1 MSDQLK
7 IMILSGVREQGKD
20 MFAVQVN
27 DEIYVLDAGLKY
39 PDSSL
44 FGIDVVIPDM
54 EFFEQYG
61 DKVAGIFLT
70 HGHADSIGALPYILR
85 KWDIP
90 VFGSKLTIELAKID
104 VQRENK
110 KRNNRLFNVIDAD
123 TEIDFKN
130 ASISFFHTTHS
141 VPDSLGIVIHA
152 PQGQIVYTGDF
163 KFDPSAS
170 PAYRTDMTRLAEIAE
185 GGVLA
190 LLSDSSNAEAHFP
203 NASENEVGSYITDV
217 FRNAKG
223 RIIVAGKASNL
234 NRVQQVINAAAA
246 TGRRVLLTGRD
257 VNKIVHT
264 AMKLGYLE
272 VPDGLLMKFKELK
285 DMPDKQ
291 TVILETGRM
300 GEPLQS
306 LQKMANNRHRMIR
319 IHEGDLVFIATTPSH
334 SVETTVAVTSDM
346 VYRAGGTVVELGRN
360 MHTSGHATGR
370 DIQTLVDL
378 LKPRILIPVIG
389 DYRLMEAVKNLAV
402 EAGMD
407 PDDVFITKNGDCLAY
422 DAKRGSFFKTDAVP
436 GEDTMIDG
444 SGVGDVGN
452 IVLRDREVLSDDGIF
467 IAVVTID
474 RKKKKII
481 AEPQVTSRGFVYIKA
496 NHQLMNDAIEVIKN
510 SIQANFEHK
519 KFDWTELKQDMRSSL
534 EKFLYKQTNRH
545 PVVLPVVME
554 VNQNRHRA
562 MQKRAEDQEGG
573 KAQDAK
579 KAPNKRKCQ
588 SKNPAKKAAPKGK
601 TNGKK
606 KPAGKKPA
614 SAAKKSNTK
623 NAKES
628 KSESKVK
635 ND

>member
-1 MSDQLK
+1 MSDKLK
-7 IMILSGVREQGKD
+7 IMVLSGVREQGKD

-27 DEIYVLDAGLKY
+27 DEIFVLDAGLKY

-54 EFFEQYG
+54 EFFKQYG
-61 DKVAGIFLT
+61 DQVAGIFLT

-85 KWDIP
+85 DWDIP

-110 KRNNRLFNVIDAD
+110 QRNNQLFNVIDAD

-130 ASISFFHTTHS
+130 ASVSFFHTTHS

-163 KFDPSAS
+163 KFDPSAR

-185 GGVLA
+185 NGVLA
-190 LLSDSSNAEAHFP
+190 LLPDSSNAEAVFP
-203 NASENEVGSYITDV
+203 NASENEVGTYITNV

-234 NRVQQVINAAAA
+234 NRVQQVFNAAAA

-257 VNKIVHT
+257 VAKIVHT

-272 VPDGLLMKFKELK
+272 VPDGLLMKVKELK
-285 DMPDKQ
+285 DVPDEK

-306 LQKMANNRHRMIR
+306 LQKMANNRHRMIT

-334 SVETTVAVTSDM
+334 AVETTVAITSDM
-346 VYRAGGTVVELGRN
+346 VYRAGGTVIELGRN

-370 DIQTLVDL
+370 DLQTLIDL
-378 LKPRILIPVIG
+378 LKPRILVPVIG
-389 DYRLMEAVKNLAV
+389 DYRLLEAVKDLAV
-402 EAGMD
+402 ETGMD
-407 PDDVFITKNGDCLAY
+407 PDDVYITQNGDCLEY
-422 DAKRGSFFKTDAVP
+422 DTKRGQFFRGDAVP

-474 RKKKKII
+474 RKKKKIVS
-481 AEPQVTSRGFVYIKA
+481 EPQVTSRGFVYIKA
-496 NHQLMNDAIEVIKN
+496 NHKLMNDSIQVIKDA
-510 SIQANFEHK
+510 IQANFEHK

-534 EKFLYKQTNRH
+534 EKFLYKQTNRR

-562 MQKRAEDQEGG
+562 MQKKAEDAAEG
-573 KAQDAK
+573 
-579 KAPNKRKCQ
+579 
-588 SKNPAKKAAPKGK
+588 SKEKPVKK
-601 TNGKK
+601 TNRKK
-606 KPAGKKPA
+606 QTRPANKSAKTGKKPA
-614 SAAKKSNTK
+614 AKGKKPVNK
-623 NAKES
+623 NKKKDS
-628 KSESKVK
+628 KADDKR
-635 ND
+635 